1 MLQQLKNEKVH
12 WKAKSFTKEREKMGK
27 KLIDTNSQDSCKEKD
42 ETKEESCEK
51 SEI

>member
-1 MLQQLKNEKVH
+1 
-12 WKAKSFTKEREKMGK
+12 MGK